1 MRLTPRWV
9 NTGLAVVLVAGIA
22 GTWVALHGSEE
33 ATAGT
38 ERTTRVTRGGV
49 TATVSGTGNIT
60 SARTSTVDF
69 PSGGTLTAVT
79 VEVGEIVEKG
89 EVLARVDRDDAER
102 SLESARARL
111 LATQA
116 SYNTLVAGQSALDR
130 ARSRLNV
137 SKAGSSVDSASS
149 SLTSARRQL
158 TSDTK
163 TQNALVTAAEKAL
176 AEGTGSKG
184 AVTAARRTR
193 TQVLTKDQEAVT
205 RAEQQLA
212 SAQLGLQEARNKAAT
227 DAQGPSDSEV
237 AQALSDLHSARAAVE
252 DARETVRNT
261 TLRAPQDG
269 TVLSVSASEGES
281 VGSGSSTGSGSSSA
295 GSSSAGSSSGG
306 SSSGSGG
313 SGGSG
318 SASGSSASGSSS
330 SGSSS
335 GSSASGSSS
344 TGLIVLADLTRLEVT
359 ASIAEADVTD
369 LEKGQEAQITLSAS
383 GTTVSG
389 TVTAVALQG
398 TTSGNVVQ
406 YPVTVQ
412 LDEAPKGVRLGASAR
427 ITITTGSADD
437 VLSVPSSAVTTN
449 GRRSTVTVLRGTVR
463 SVVQVETGLKGNSTT
478 EITSGLSEGDT
489 VVLSSGSDSSSLS
502 NTRGV
507 PGMGGGMGG
516 MGGFGGGAR
525 P

>member
-295 GSSSAGSSSGG
+295 GSSSGG